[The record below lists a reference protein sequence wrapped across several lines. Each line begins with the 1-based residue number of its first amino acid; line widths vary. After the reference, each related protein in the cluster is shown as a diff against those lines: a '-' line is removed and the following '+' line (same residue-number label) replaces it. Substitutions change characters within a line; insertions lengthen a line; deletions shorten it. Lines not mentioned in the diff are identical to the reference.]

1 MWREDGFSLI
11 EIMVALAIGMLGV
24 LVMLQMFALSE
35 ERNRTA
41 SSGGDAQSNGIL
53 TFDRLQSDIVRAG
66 YGMNSVGLFNCK
78 ATWQVASGS
87 YLGNAIRL
95 APVTINPVGATGAAI
110 IPVGD
115 PNTDTL
121 LVMYGNADGEPEG
134 NKAETAASPT
144 YTVQMPSSFTVGDR
158 VIAVPAACAADLIV
172 DRISAVG
179 TTSVTVAAGAT
190 GTSLFNLGRGPNG
203 LPSASGPNGPTV
215 LAYAIRSGNLTVCDY
230 VKNDCSIAAN
240 TGNASVWEQLASNVA
255 SLRAQYGRDTT
266 ATMDGVVDVYDQ
278 STPATACGWA
288 RVSAIRLALVTRSAQ
303 FEKTGGTSTAPI
315 YVTTAAP
322 TWAGSTIDNPTGS
335 SVAAIDL
342 TKKPDGTSNPDWKNY
357 RYKLFQTVMPIRNVA
372 WMGVPTG
379 C

>member
-1 MWREDGFSLI
+1 
-11 EIMVALAIGMLGV
+11 MVALAIGMLGV

-35 ERNRTA
+35 ERNRAA

-53 TFDRLQSDIVRAG
+53 TYHQLQSNIVRAG

-78 ATWQVASGS
+78 ATWQVASGN
-87 YLGNAIRL
+87 YLGKAIRL
-95 APVTINPVGATGAAI
+95 APVTVNPVDAAGAAI

-121 LVMYGNADGEPEG
+121 LIMYGNADGEPEG

-144 YTVQMPSSFTVGDR
+144 YAVQMPSSFTVGDR
-158 VIAVPAACAADLIV
+158 VIAAPATCAADLIV
-172 DRISAVG
+172 DRISAVA

-203 LPSASGPNGPTV
+203 LPNAGGTNGPVV
-215 LAYAIRSGNLTVCDY
+215 LAYAIRGGNLTVCDY
-230 VKNDCSIAAN
+230 VINDCSIAAN
-240 TGNASVWEQLASNVA
+240 TGNASVWEQLASNVV

-266 ATMDGVVDVYDQ
+266 ATMDGVVDAYDQ
-278 STPATACGWA
+278 ATPATACGWA

-303 FEKTGGTSTAPI
+303 FEKTAGTSTTPV

-322 TWAGSTIDNPTGS
+322 MWAGSTIDNPVGS